1 MKNNRRILVTGA
13 STLLGSSVVK
23 ALLKDKKFI
32 TRVLVTNAGEA
43 DALMWKEMGAEIAEG
58 KLDHAG
64 SLMKAMEDCYGVFG
78 LTDYWEQ
85 PASEYQLGK
94 NLMDSVAAS
103 HIRHF
108 VFNGAD
114 NYSKLSNGSYAV
126 PQCDSKAALQEYSK
140 TLKLYA
146 TFVQPSFYFENF
158 LGFAALQM
166 DEDGGYRF
174 GFPQGNT
181 RLAAMSV
188 EDYGEIVRAV
198 FNYPIEY
205 IGRTVRTVGSDNT
218 CAEYAAIL
226 REVLGEKIEFVHI
239 PREEYA
245 ALDFPGAEALANLF
259 EVQRLYIPQRQID
272 LIESYGLNPVM
283 QHFRNWVIKNKSQF
297 IGHIQSLNQAKAVA

>member
-13 STLLGSSVVK
+13 SSPLGSGVVK

-32 TRVLVTNAGEA
+32 TRVLVTNAGGE
-43 DALMWKEMGAEIAEG
+43 DALIWKEMGAEIAEG

-108 VFNGAD
+108 VFNSAD
-114 NYSKLSNGSYAV
+114 NYSKLSNGSYSV
-126 PQCDSKAALQEYSK
+126 PQCDIKAKLQQYSKA
-140 TLKLYA
+140 LKLYA
-146 TFVQPSFYFENF
+146 TFLQPSFYFENF

-166 DEDGGYRF
+166 DAAGGYRF

-188 EDYGEIVRAV
+188 EDYGEIVRTV

-226 REVLGEKIEFVHI
+226 SEVLGEKIEFVHI

-283 QHFRNWVIKNKSQF
+283 QHFRNWVIKNKPYF
-297 IGHIQSLNQAKAVA
+297 MEHIHSLNQAKAVA